1 MSRER
6 RSASERASQQRPP
19 EPELLAGRYLVL
31 HEIGMGG
38 MARVQLGRILG
49 PGGFVKPVAVKRLH
63 PHLVG
68 DPGFVSL
75 FLDEARLAS
84 RVRHPN
90 VVSILDVL
98 EVVDPARQA
107 EEPGAP
113 QLTEVLLV
121 LEYVEGETLR
131 RLLQTSRERGELLDT
146 SLVVSILSGVLHGL
160 YAAHRAM
167 DAQGE
172 PLQLVHRDVSPQ
184 NIMLGS
190 DGVARVLD
198 FGVAKGTGRIQSTRD
213 GEIKGKLR
221 YMAPEQVLGAP
232 VDSRSDLFAAGAV
245 LFEALTGQP
254 LIRTATHAEGLEL
267 LLYGELPRLADYADD
282 LEHFQPV
289 LDRALSRE
297 PTERFQ
303 TALEFAIALEAAEA
317 PAPHHE
323 VADWLGELARAHLA
337 KRREQLQHVE
347 TLDLSALAVPPR
359 ELLDSST
366 NWARPPTPALG
377 VTCAGPSARD
387 PAGDVLGASAA
398 SAPMAGVTAGS
409 AEHNQGPEQRRLHE
423 RLARE
428 RAAQHHQAAQHR
440 HTATLG
446 GTATP
451 RGSDSVH
458 QSERPAPQRGAYVL
472 LGAALVVAGFAVWA
486 ALRGGLGPEPY
497 MPPAAAAP
505 HAAAPQAS
513 ADQEPQANPAL
524 TPAAPLDAAVR
535 ATTKAAPPPP
545 AAAPA
550 VVASQARP
558 RAPQPAPRA
567 GTTRKLNPAPAAG
580 EHARSAACVAPVT
593 VDDNGIKHIKPEC
606 L

>member
-6 RSASERASQQRPP
+6 RSASERAPGERAA
-19 EPELLAGRYLVL
+19 EPEVLAGRYLVL

-75 FLDEARLAS
+75 FLDEARLAA

-98 EVVDPARQA
+98 EVVDPALQA
-107 EEPGAP
+107 DEPDAH

-131 RLLQTSRERGELLDT
+131 RLLQASRERGELLDT
-146 SLVVSILSGVLHGL
+146 ALVVSVLSGVLHGL

-221 YMAPEQVLGAP
+221 YMAPEQVLGAQ
-232 VDSRSDLFAAGAV
+232 VDARSDLFAAGAV
-245 LFEALTGQP
+245 LFEALTGEP
-254 LIRTATHAEGLEL
+254 LIRAATHAEGLDL
-267 LLYGELPRLADYADD
+267 LLHGELPRLSDYADNLD
-282 LEHFQPV
+282 HFQPV

-297 PTERFQ
+297 PDARFQ
-303 TALEFAIALEAAEA
+303 TALEFAIALEAVQA

-323 VADWLGELARAHLA
+323 IADWLGELAHEHLA
-337 KRREQLQHVE
+337 RRREQLQHVE
-347 TLDLSALAVPPR
+347 TLDVTALAVPPR
-359 ELLDSST
+359 ELFDSATS
-366 NWARPPTPALG
+366 WARPPTPALG
-377 VTCAGPSARD
+377 VARASGLGPTGVAHDAGAAGPGTRPSGA
-387 PAGDVLGASAA
+387 PAHGQPLGQQI
-398 SAPMAGVTAGS
+398 
-409 AEHNQGPEQRRLHE
+409 EH
-423 RLARE
+423 
-428 RAAQHHQAAQHR
+428 AQATRQR

-451 RGSDSVH
+451 RGSDTN
-458 QSERPAPQRGAYVL
+458 APQGPRTRERVAYTFMVAVL
-472 LGAALVVAGFAVWA
+472 VCGGLAVWFFA
-486 ALRGGLGPEPY
+486 RGGLGGDAQIQPSSAPDALAGAAVQAS
-497 MPPAAAAP
+497 PPAAPSAQGSEAP
-505 HAAAPQAS
+505 AAPQRAAERAAS
-513 ADQEPQANPAL
+513 P
-524 TPAAPLDAAVR
+524 TPSGAVPPPPR
-535 ATTKAAPPPP
+535 PIAVPAPPPP
-545 AAAPA
+545 PRAQTGRSGSGTGTVRKQQPAAAPD
-550 VVASQARP
+550 VP
-558 RAPQPAPRA
+558 
-567 GTTRKLNPAPAAG
+567 
-580 EHARSAACVAPVT
+580 ARSAACLSPVM
-593 VDDNGIKHIKPEC
+593 VDDNGIKRIKPEC